1 MALRAGEILFLD
13 TNVLLTATDSAR
25 PLHSE
30 AVRMF
35 EEADSHGL
43 HLAISGQVIREYL
56 SASTR
61 STASNGLGLGVRD
74 AILNLG
80 QFLQR
85 TILLEENEA
94 ATHQT
99 VKLVDSHKIKGNRVH
114 DAGLAGTMV
123 AHRLRYL
130 VSENGRDFLQFEGI
144 NVLSLRQV
152 PSVFR
157 AARNR

>member
-25 PLHSE
+25 PLHGE
-30 AVRMF
+30 AVRML

-61 STASNGLGLGVRD
+61 STASNGLGLGVHE

-80 QFLQR
+80 QFLER
-85 TILLEENEA
+85 TMLLEENEA

-99 VKLVDSHKIKGNRVH
+99 VKLVDSLKIKGNRVH

-123 AHRLRYL
+123 AHHLRYL
-130 VSENGRDFLQFEGI
+130 VTENGRDFLQFEGI
-144 NVLSLRQV
+144 DVLSLRQV
-152 PSVFR
+152 PSVFGD
-157 AARNR
+157 ARQC